1 MGLVIPTFNAGG
13 QWTQCLDRIESQTL
27 KPHRLLD
34 IDSSSTD
41 STRQLAEAAG
51 FEVIKIE
58 QSQFNHGATRQ
69 MAAEHLAD
77 CEIIVF
83 LTQDA
88 LLARV
93 DSLEEIIRCF
103 DDSTVAVA
111 YGRQLPHVA
120 ATPIEAHARIFNYG
134 DRNQKKDAAA
144 ALYLKS
150 KVFFC
155 SNSFAAYRRSSLLEI
170 GGFRADL
177 ILGED
182 MEFAA
187 RAIKA
192 GYANFY
198 CAAAP
203 VYHSHDYSFRQT
215 VSRYFDIGVFDY
227 RNSWMRAEF
236 GSHGAEGLRFI
247 RSEIHY
253 LLARSPWQIPRALMQ
268 TWAKLLGYRLGRLE
282 RLLPLGWKRK
292 LSMMPSFWR

>member
-1 MGLVIPTFNAGG
+1 M
-13 QWTQCLDRIESQTL
+13 
-27 KPHRLLD
+27 
-34 IDSSSTD
+34 
-41 STRQLAEAAG
+41 
-51 FEVIKIE
+51 
-58 QSQFNHGATRQ
+58 GATRQ
-69 MAAEHLAD
+69 LAAEHLAD
-77 CEIIVF
+77 CDIIVF

-88 LLARV
+88 ILARV
-93 DSLEEIIRCF
+93 DSLEEIVRCF

-111 YGRQLPHVA
+111 YGRQLPRLA

-134 DRNQKKDAAA
+134 DRSQKKDATA

-170 GGFRADL
+170 GGFRGDL

-198 CAAAP
+198 CATAS
-203 VYHSHDYSFRQT
+203 VYHSHDYSFREN
-215 VSRYFDIGVFDY
+215 VARYFDIGVFDD
-227 RNSWMRAEF
+227 RNRWMRAQF

-247 RSEIHY
+247 RSELHY
-253 LLARSPWQIPRALMQ
+253 LVVRSPRQIPRALMQ
-268 TWAKLLGYRLGRLE
+268 TAAKLLGYRLGRIE
-282 RLLPLGWKRK
+282 RLLPLGWKRR
-292 LSMMPSFWR
+292 LSMMPSFWC